1 MALFEHM
8 EFDSHEQ
15 VVFCHDKVTGLKAII
30 AVHDTTMGP
39 ALGGT
44 RMWNYANSEEALTD
58 VLRLSRGM
66 TYKSALAGL
75 PLGGGK
81 AVIIGDAK
89 KDKSEAFFK
98 AYGRFVNSLGGKYIT
113 AEDVNIRTADIDIV
127 GTETAFVAGTE
138 GKAGDPSPHTAEGTY
153 LGLKAAAKH
162 AFGNESL
169 SGLRIAIQGLGAV
182 GYDFAEYCA
191 KEGAQLIVADVNE
204 EAVERAVKELS
215 AEAVSVDA
223 IYDLACDVYA
233 PCALGATI
241 NDATLKRIKAKVI
254 AGSANNQL
262 ATPAH
267 DKVLRDMGILY
278 APDYVINA
286 GGVIHVCS
294 EAANFTLAETA
305 ARVKAIYGTLDKIF
319 TRATDENRPTGE
331 IADEMAREILAAKL
345 AEKIANQG

>member
-1 MALFEHM
+1 MSVFDHP
-8 EFDSHEQ
+8 EFDNHEE
-15 VVFCHDKVTGLKAII
+15 VVFCHDEVTGLKAII

-39 ALGGT
+39 SLGGT
-44 RMWNYANSEEALTD
+44 RMWNYASSDEALTD

-89 KDKSEAFFK
+89 TDKSPELFK
-98 AYGRFVNSLGGKYIT
+98 AYGRFVDSLSGKYIT
-113 AEDVNIRTADIDIV
+113 AEDVNIRTSDIELV
-127 GTETAFVAGTE
+127 ATQTRYVAGTE
-138 GKAGDPSPHTAEGTY
+138 GKAGDPSPHTALGSY

-162 AFGNESL
+162 QFGSDDIK
-169 SGLRIAIQGLGAV
+169 GLKIAVQGLGAV
-182 GYDFAEYCA
+182 GYDFARYLA
-191 KEGAQLIVADVNE
+191 KDGAVLTVCDVNQ
-204 EAVERAVKELS
+204 EAVDRAVKELG
-215 AEAVSVDA
+215 ATAVGVDE
-223 IYDLACDVYA
+223 IYDVDMDIYA

-241 NDATLKRIKAKVI
+241 NDATLKRIGAKVI

-267 DKVLRDMGILY
+267 DRIVKDMGILY

-294 EAANFTLAETA
+294 EAAAMTLEETA
-305 ARVKAIYGTLDKIF
+305 ARVRAIYDTLGRIF
-319 TRATDENRPTGE
+319 TRAKAEDRPTGE
-331 IADEMAREILAAKL
+331 IADEMAREILAAK
-345 AEKIANQG
+345 AASRG